1 MHNPNPENTMHHEL
15 HRPATWLRGLF
26 GVAALALTLG
36 IVSGLDAL
44 SDHCSAATV
53 AKAPAVVVVASR

>member
-1 MHNPNPENTMHHEL
+1 MHHEL
-15 HRPATWLRGLF
+15 HRPASWLRGLF

-44 SDHCSAATV
+44 SDRYSAATM
-53 AKAPAVVVVASR
+53 AKAPAVIVVASR

>member
-1 MHNPNPENTMHHEL
+1 MHKHYPQT
-15 HRPATWLRGLF
+15 ATWLRGLF
-26 GVAALALTLG
+26 GAAALALTLG

-44 SDHCSAATV
+44 SDRCSAATM

>member
-1 MHNPNPENTMHHEL
+1 MHNPALETAMHKHY
-15 HRPATWLRGLF
+15 PQTATWLRGLF
-26 GVAALALTLG
+26 GAAALALTLG

-44 SDHCSAATV
+44 SDRCSAATM